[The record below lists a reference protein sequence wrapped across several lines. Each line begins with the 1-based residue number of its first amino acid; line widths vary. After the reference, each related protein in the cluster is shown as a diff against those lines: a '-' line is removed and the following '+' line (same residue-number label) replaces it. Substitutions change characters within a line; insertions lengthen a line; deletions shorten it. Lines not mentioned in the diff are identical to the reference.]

1 MWLDVLIVVIFV
13 LSTVSGYRRGFVNT
27 FVHTLG
33 WLMSLVL
40 GFVWY
45 PKLSG
50 FLLEKTDV
58 YDSVH
63 KKIAERVSE
72 HSSAATDPVS
82 DALPDILKTFL
93 GKAEETIASVL
104 ADGLSGF
111 IFQLISFLLV
121 VIAIR
126 MLFLLLS
133 SLFSKKHNEGLIG
146 FGDGLM
152 GLVAGSIKGIV
163 LIHLLLALMVPMIS
177 LSSGDLLTTAL
188 AGSRL
193 AGSLYD
199 NNLLLLIWK
208 DAF

>member
-1 MWLDVLIVVIFV
+1 MWLDVLIVVVFV
-13 LSTVSGYRRGFVNT
+13 LTTVSGYRRGFVNT
-27 FVHTLG
+27 FIHTLG
-33 WLMSLVL
+33 WLLSLVL
-40 GFVWY
+40 GFAWY
-45 PKLSG
+45 PRLAE
-50 FLLEKTDV
+50 FLREKTDI

-63 KKIAERVSE
+63 KKIAERVAE
-72 HSSAATDPVS
+72 QGSAVADPVS
-82 DALPDILKTFL
+82 DALPDILKTL
-93 GKAEETIASVL
+93 WDKAEETIASVF

-121 VIAIR
+121 VAAIR
-126 MLFLLLS
+126 MIFFFLS

-152 GLVAGSIKGIV
+152 GLLAGSIKGIV

-177 LSSGDLLTTAL
+177 LSSGDFLTTAL
-188 AGSRL
+188 AESRL